1 MKQSALLLSLMLAA
15 APLAAGWASHA
26 QADPRYNA
34 AADQHRRRDRDQND
48 DAQRQVQP
56 PRYDDDRRPQ
66 PGYRPQPEG
75 ENRRDDRINRAIAA
89 GRARGH
95 VLDAGQQDDSTFWVR
110 VDTGHGRVDLLV
122 DGQTGR
128 VVGER

>member
-15 APLAAGWASHA
+15 APPAAGWASHA
-26 QADPRYNA
+26 QAEPHFD
-34 AADQHRRRDRDQND
+34 AADQHQRRGRDKDD
-48 DAQRQVQP
+48 DAQGQRPQ
-56 PRYDDDRRPQ
+56 DDAAQRRP
-66 PGYRPQPEG
+66 PPNYRPQGG

-89 GRARGH
+89 GEARGH